1 MTLLPSTLIKNRWF
15 KALSRLEVGTLHF
28 TEPNGSKHVYRG
40 KHEGP
45 EAFFVLHDWSV
56 LRRMV
61 ARGDIGLGEDYINDK
76 WTTPDIEQ
84 LFALFILNLDYLH
97 QFAHGNALNR
107 FVFRLYNYV
116 LRRNNRNGSK
126 SNIMAHYD
134 VGNDFYKL
142 WLDETMTYSS
152 ALYGPLDDLT
162 QAQHAKYQRMLDFIK
177 VPNARILEIGCGWG
191 GFAEQATRQGHHVTG
206 LTVSPAQKAFA
217 DARLNGAADIRLQDY
232 RDVTGEFD
240 AIVSVEMFEA
250 VGERYWPAYFA
261 AIRDRLKKGGT
272 AIVQTITI
280 RDDFF
285 EDYRIGSDFIRHY
298 VFPGGML
305 PSVEVFKCEAEKAG
319 LTCGDV
325 FAFGQDYA
333 RTLREWLTRFDSHHD
348 TIRGMG
354 HNAAFIRNWRFYLGM
369 CAAAFAVGRT
379 NVVQIKLT
387 HATPV

>member
-1 MTLLPSTLIKNRWF
+1 MTLLPSSLIKNRWF
-15 KALSRLEVGTLHF
+15 KALEKLEVGTLHF
-28 TEPNGSKHVYRG
+28 TEPSGIKHVYRG

-45 EAFFVLHDWSV
+45 EAFIVLHDWSV
-56 LRRMV
+56 LRRLV
-61 ARGDIGLGEDYINDK
+61 ARGDIGLGEDYISDK
-76 WTTPDIEQ
+76 WTTPNIEQ

-97 QFAHGNALNR
+97 QFAHGNGLNR
-107 FVFRLYNYV
+107 FMFRIYNYV

-126 SNIMAHYD
+126 ANIMAHYD

-152 ALYGPLDDLT
+152 ALYGPMDNLA
-162 QAQHAKYQRMLDFIK
+162 QAQRAKYQRILDAIQT
-177 VPNARILEIGCGWG
+177 PSARILEIGCGWG
-191 GFAEQATRQGHHVTG
+191 GFAEQATNQGHHVTG
-206 LTVSPAQKAFA
+206 LTVSPAQKDFA
-217 DARLNGAADIRLQDY
+217 TARLKGAADIRLQDY
-232 RDVTGEFD
+232 RDVTGQFD
-240 AIVSVEMFEA
+240 AIVSIEMFEA
-250 VGERYWPAYFA
+250 VGERYWPTYFT

-305 PSVEVFKCEAEKAG
+305 PSVAVFKREAEKAG
-319 LTCGDV
+319 LKCDEV
-325 FAFGQDYA
+325 FSFGQDYA
-333 RTLREWLTRFDSHHD
+333 RTLREWLTRFDAHYD

-354 HNAAFIRNWRFYLGM
+354 KNDAFIRNWRFYLGM

-379 NVVQIKLT
+379 NVVQVKLS
-387 HATPV
+387 HAT